1 MWSGK
6 WKVENVK
13 SRLECLHH
21 YSCISGQCKVESVKW
36 KVKSGVESGES
47 GVDKRCD
54 RNKTGR
60 S

>member
-1 MWSGK
+1 M
-6 WKVENVK
+6 ENVK
-13 SRLECLHH
+13 SRLECSHH
-21 YSCISGQCKVESVKW
+21 YACISGQCKVESGECKVYSVKW

-54 RNKTGR
+54 RNKTGC

>member
-1 MWSGK
+1 
-6 WKVENVK
+6 VD
-13 SRLECLHH
+13 
-21 YSCISGQCKVESVKW
+21 SVKW
-36 KVKSGVESGES
+36 IADSVKCKVKSGVESGES